1 MRIRLAGIDVEVTDP
16 TESVTAYLKDYAVPE
31 EGTAAFTAAGGELLS
46 LHREVAENMP
56 RFDRL
61 VCHGALI
68 EAEGKGILFTAPSG
82 TGKTT
87 HVRLWKQWGGDRVRI
102 INGDKPILS
111 VEESGITA
119 WGTPWRGKERMGE
132 NASVPL
138 SAIVLLERG
147 SEDLMQREDPAD
159 YLDRLLQQIYLPE
172 ERAASEK
179 TYELAE
185 RLFTRVP
192 FYHLFCTMNRTAYEE
207 AADVL
212 LRESAERSDQ

>member
-16 TESVTAYLKDYAVPE
+16 TENVTAYLKDYVVPE
-31 EGTAAFTAAGGELLS
+31 EGTAAFSAAGGELLS

-56 RFDRL
+56 CFDRL

-87 HVRLWKQWGGDRVRI
+87 HIRLWKQWGGDRVRI

-111 VEESGITA
+111 VEKSGITA

-138 SAIVLLERG
+138 SAIVLLERSG
-147 SEDLMQREDPAD
+147 EDRIQKEDPAE

-172 ERAASEK
+172 ERAASDK

-185 RLFTRVP
+185 QLFTRVP
-192 FYHLFCTMNRTAYEE
+192 FYRLFCTMNRAAYEE
-207 AADVL
+207 AAGVL
-212 LRESAERSDQ
+212 LQKSTERSDL